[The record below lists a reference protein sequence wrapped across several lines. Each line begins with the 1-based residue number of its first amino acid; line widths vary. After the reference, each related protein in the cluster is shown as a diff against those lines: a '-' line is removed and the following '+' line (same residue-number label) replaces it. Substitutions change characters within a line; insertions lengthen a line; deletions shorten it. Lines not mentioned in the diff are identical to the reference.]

1 MATTSP
7 LRQRNR
13 RHDDPQPL
21 AGDPTILHLRAQ
33 KVQPAFWGHRRIVSA
48 LRMSELISFNSEAV
62 DFGFKVGL
70 ADFEKSKR
78 YRK

>member
-21 AGDPTILHLRAQ
+21 AGDPTILHLRGQ
-33 KVQPAFWGHRRIVSA
+33 KVQPAFHRTH
-48 LRMSELISFNSEAV
+48 LRWEPIWKAFEELC
-62 DFGFKVGL
+62 GL
-70 ADFEKSKR
+70 
-78 YRK
+78 